1 MKSTYLSRQ
10 LSKEKTQCPGC
21 GKTLQVGTLAW
32 SHRCRVSKRLPDD
45 VLQSRSKRQRDM
57 AVESFQ
63 RRMQEQECATMEDT
77 GDTSHSP

>member
-63 RRMQEQECATMEDT
+63 RRMQEQEHTAMEDT

>member
-10 LSKEKTQCPGC
+10 LPKEKTQYPGC
-21 GKTLQVGTLAW
+21 GKTLQLATLAW

-63 RRMQEQECATMEDT
+63 RRMHPEHTAMEDT
-77 GDTSHSP
+77 GADTSHPP